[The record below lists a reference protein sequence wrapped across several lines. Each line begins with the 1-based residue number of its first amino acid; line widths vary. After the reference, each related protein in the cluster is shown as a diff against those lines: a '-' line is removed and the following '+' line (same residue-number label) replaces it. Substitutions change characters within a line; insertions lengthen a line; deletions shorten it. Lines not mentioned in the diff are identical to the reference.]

1 MDIRLFVPKKIFSE
15 FGQQSRQFVS
25 AQIVK
30 LYAFT
35 LNFFDAYYKKTDAT
49 IERVDVIVN
58 DYHLGGSFEN
68 RGLRTVDYI
77 NAQVAKG
84 VKTAMLSQHI
94 GGSTNAMD
102 LNVVIYYKGGRTRI
116 VGSDEVYDL
125 ILKNEKV
132 FMEAGLTTLED
143 KSMTKGWTHCDCRF
157 TGLDKLFIVKPRK

>member
-1 MDIRLFVPKKIFSE
+1 MDIRLFVPKNIFSK

-25 AQIVK
+25 ASIVK

-35 LNFFDAYYKKTDAT
+35 LSFFDAYYKKTDAT

-58 DYHLGGSFEN
+58 NYHLGGKFEN
-68 RGLRTVDYI
+68 RGLRTVEYI

-102 LNVVIYYKGGRTRI
+102 LNVVIHYKGGRTRI
-116 VGSDEVYDL
+116 VSSDEVYDV
-125 ILKNEKV
+125 ILKNEKA
-132 FMEAGLTTLED
+132 FMDAGLTTLEN
-143 KSMTKGWTHCDCRF
+143 KIMTKGWTHADCRF
-157 TGLDKLFIVKPRK
+157 TGLDKLFIV